1 MTLENK
7 SQLRPV
13 QVQLSSK
20 LGLRLTRSQTGS
32 GKICV
37 PEKFLV
43 KKFFLGYIK
52 LLGPKK
58 FNVPK
63 ICVPKQ
69 IYLPKHLWVHKVLG
83 PKKFCMP
90 KISGSQE
97 KICLNKLDEEKI
109 LDLKILF

>member
-1 MTLENK
+1 M
-7 SQLRPV
+7 
-13 QVQLSSK
+13 
-20 LGLRLTRSQTGS
+20 
-32 GKICV
+32 KIV
-37 PEKFLV
+37 TEPHTYTHTYNLAFYV
-43 KKFFLGYIK
+43 RFK